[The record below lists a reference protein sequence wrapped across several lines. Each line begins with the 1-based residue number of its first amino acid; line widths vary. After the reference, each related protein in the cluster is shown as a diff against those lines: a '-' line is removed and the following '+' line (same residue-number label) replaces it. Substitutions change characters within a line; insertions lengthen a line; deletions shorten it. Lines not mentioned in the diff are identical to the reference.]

1 MSGREAITVGEAAE
15 LAGNFLDAS
24 GAYTAA
30 LADGDELV
38 VADAQFHLG
47 RVSWRQ
53 GRYDDAAA
61 HYEAARQIAMRLN
74 DDELRARVENG
85 IGVVHH
91 ARGAY
96 AQARGSYSVALDF
109 TTDDTQRGRILL
121 NLGAVANIEGDF
133 SSARMYYGKSRAVFQ
148 RTGYT
153 RGEASALHN
162 LGMLNADEARWVD
175 ATEAYQRCLE
185 LLESLHD
192 RQGVATVLL
201 NRSEVECAQ
210 GQFAEAIASCDV
222 ALSIFSDIGDDS
234 GRGEALRWK
243 GHALREVGRFA
254 EADKA
259 LGEALRIARR
269 LQVKLLEAE
278 ASWDL
283 GRSRAAQGDVDGAR
297 GHLDRAYELFAA
309 LGARRDLA
317 DVALERDRLLRRA

>member
-24 GAYTAA
+24 GAYAAA
-30 LADGDELV
+30 LADADESV
-38 VADAQFHLG
+38 VADAEFHLG

-53 GRYDDAAA
+53 GRYDDAVS

-96 AQARGSYSVALDF
+96 AQARASYGVALDC
-109 TTDDTQRGRILL
+109 TKDDTQRGRILL

-133 SSARMYYGKSRAVFQ
+133 NSARTYYGKSRAVFQ

-162 LGMLNADEARWVD
+162 LGMLNADEGRWVD
-175 ATEAYQRCLE
+175 AADDYRRCLE
-185 LLESLHD
+185 LLESLQD

-201 NRSEVECAQ
+201 NRSEVECAE
-210 GQFAEAIASCDV
+210 GGYGEAIASCDL
-222 ALSIFSDIGDDS
+222 ALSIYTAVGDDA

-243 GHALREVGRFA
+243 GHALHQVGRFA
-254 EADKA
+254 EADKT
-259 LGEALRIARR
+259 LGESLRIAKR

-283 GRSRAAQGDVDGAR
+283 GRSRAAQGDANAAR
-297 GHLDRAYELFAA
+297 EYLDRAYELFES

-317 DVALERDRLLRRA
+317 EVAAEREKLTRRD